1 MAVSA
6 ISRVPLF
13 ARLSKDD
20 LEALAEKA
28 QRRRFRSGQVIFHK
42 DDPGT
47 HFYLI
52 LEGKVR
58 ISLPSPQG
66 DEITLAILGPGEL
79 FGEFSL
85 LDGEPRSATATAAED
100 VWALSVSQHDF
111 MSWLRSRPSAAV
123 ALLRVMSRRLRRSD
137 ELLGD
142 ASFLN
147 VPGRLAKKLLE
158 LTELYGRE
166 TPRGYPIEIR
176 LTQEELGSTIGVTRE
191 SVNKYLR
198 YFSSKGWVRL
208 KKGRITVLNE
218 SALREQVYWP

>member
-137 ELLGD
+137 E
-142 ASFLN
+142 
-147 VPGRLAKKLLE
+147 PGRLAKKLLE